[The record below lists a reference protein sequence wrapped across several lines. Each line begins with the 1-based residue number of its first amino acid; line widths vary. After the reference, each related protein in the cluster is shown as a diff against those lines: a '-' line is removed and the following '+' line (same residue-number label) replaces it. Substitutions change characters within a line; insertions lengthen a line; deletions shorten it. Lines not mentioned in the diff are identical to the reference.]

1 MTHLPGE
8 VRIAPDPEALADE
21 VSGAVRDLSD
31 APGSR
36 FAIALAGG
44 RTPRAMYLRLASE
57 PLVSQIDWAR
67 WHVYF
72 SDERAAP
79 PGDEASNYHLARSML
94 LDAVPIP
101 RGQVHRMRAEAPDLD
116 AAAAEYSSLL
126 ATTLGTPPRFDC
138 VLLGLGGNGH
148 TASLF
153 PNTAALGVADGY
165 ATRGLADYQPYD
177 RLTLTYPAIN
187 AARCVIFTVT
197 GADKGDALRAVVDG
211 TAPAAGVAP
220 SDGRLIWY
228 LDEAAA
234 AAMG

>member
-1 MTHLPGE
+1 VTHLPGE
-8 VRIAPDPEALADE
+8 VRIAPDPEGLADA
-21 VSGAVRDLSD
+21 VSGALRDLS
-31 APGSR
+31 AASGSR

-44 RTPRAMYLRLASE
+44 RTPRAMYVRLASE
-57 PLVSQIDWAR
+57 PLVSQIDWSR

-79 PGDEASNYHLARSML
+79 PGDEASNYHLAESTML
-94 LDAVPIP
+94 DTVPIP
-101 RGQVHRMRAEAPDLD
+101 CGQVYRMHGEAPDLD

-138 VLLGLGGNGH
+138 VLLGLGTNGH

-153 PNTAALGVADGY
+153 PNTAALGVANAY

-177 RLTLTYPAIN
+177 RLTLTFPAIN

-197 GADKGDALRAVVDG
+197 GADKGDALRAVVAG
-211 TAPAAGVAP
+211 TAPAAGVKP

-234 AAMG
+234 SSMG